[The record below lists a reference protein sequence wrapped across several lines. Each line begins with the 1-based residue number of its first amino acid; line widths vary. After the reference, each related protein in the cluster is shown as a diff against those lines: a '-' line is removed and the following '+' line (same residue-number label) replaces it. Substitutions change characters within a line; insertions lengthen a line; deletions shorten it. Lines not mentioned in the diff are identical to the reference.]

1 MLHDPAAFAEL
12 IAKRL
17 EELYRENLEL
27 KKQVKELEQEN
38 QLLHKALSDNKTD
51 HPGDGII
58 W

>member
-17 EELYRENLEL
+17 EELYLENMEL
-27 KKQVKELEQEN
+27 KKMVSELEEENQVLHKELS
-38 QLLHKALSDNKTD
+38 KNKID
-51 HPGDGII
+51 RPGDGII